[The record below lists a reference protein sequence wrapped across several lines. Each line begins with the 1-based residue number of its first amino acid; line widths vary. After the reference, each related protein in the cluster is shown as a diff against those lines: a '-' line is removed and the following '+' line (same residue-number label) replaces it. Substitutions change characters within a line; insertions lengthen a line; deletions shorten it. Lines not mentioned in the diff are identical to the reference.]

1 MKEYKEED
9 YLLISGIQHFIFCK
23 RQWALIHIEQQWEE
37 NFFTMDGMLLHERT
51 DDDSIKES
59 RRNLITIR
67 ALPIKSKSLCVTGKC
82 DVVELMLSS
91 DGIYIPKYD
100 NTYKVCPVEYKRGKP
115 KQDDSDS
122 LQLLAQAICLEEM
135 LITTIDKAYIFYFET
150 RRRQEIVFTE
160 DMRRRLYDVVTEMHN
175 YTDNGITPKVRT
187 GKKCRTCSLKNI
199 CIPNLNNEKNVSLYI
214 QRRID
219 E

>member
-175 YTDNGITPKVRT
+175 YMDNGITPKVRT

>member
-160 DMRRRLYDVVTEMHN
+160 DMRRRLYNVVTEMHN
-175 YTDNGITPKVRT
+175 YMDNGITPKVRT